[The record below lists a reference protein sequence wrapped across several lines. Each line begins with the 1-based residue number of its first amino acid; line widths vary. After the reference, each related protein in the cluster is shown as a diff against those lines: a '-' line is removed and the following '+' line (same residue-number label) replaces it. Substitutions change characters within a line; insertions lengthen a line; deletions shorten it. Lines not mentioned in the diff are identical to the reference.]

1 GRRPSSGE
9 CRASEVQAW
18 GVDLVLL
25 VPPLWDPSGNA
36 YSLSLARSQP
46 DRYAVMGVVDMNAA
60 DLVTPIRAWRQQE
73 GMLGA
78 RFLFNTPE
86 RLRPL
91 LEGRLDAVWPVAEE
105 AGLVVA
111 LLMPG
116 QLARID
122 DIATR
127 HPRLKII
134 VDHMGVPRGSS
145 GPMAFDHL
153 PQLLA
158 LARHPNLYV

>member
-1 GRRPSSGE
+1 MSDENDSITLSAGEIMEVVDAQVHAWSQGESTGHHRRTPITGE
-9 CRASEVQAW
+9 VLAAEMQAA
-18 GVDLVLL
+18 GVDRVLL

-86 RLRPL
+86 RLR
-91 LEGRLDAVWPVAEE
+91 
-105 AGLVVA
+105 
-111 LLMPG
+111 
-116 QLARID
+116 
-122 DIATR
+122 
-127 HPRLKII
+127 
-134 VDHMGVPRGSS
+134 
-145 GPMAFDHL
+145 
-153 PQLLA
+153 
-158 LARHPNLYV
+158 